1 VSCNARY
8 IARGRIGSD
17 RIGSD
22 SGRVEEDQY
31 DVDGEEEGES
41 DEEEE
46 QLVAPPFKLSAEKR
60 K

>member
-1 VSCNARY
+1 MSCNARY
-8 IARGRIGSD
+8 IVRGRIESG
-17 RIGSD
+17 RVGSD

-41 DEEEE
+41 DEEE
-46 QLVAPPFKLSAEKR
+46 QLVAPPFKLPAEKR

>member
-1 VSCNARY
+1 
-8 IARGRIGSD
+8 
-17 RIGSD
+17 
-22 SGRVEEDQY
+22 
-31 DVDGEEEGES
+31 VDGEEEGES

>member
-1 VSCNARY
+1 MPGV
-8 IARGRIGSD
+8 GSN
-17 RIGSD
+17 RVGSD

-31 DVDGEEEGES
+31 DVDREEEGES

-46 QLVAPPFKLSAEKR
+46 EEEQQLVAPPFKLPAEKR